1 MIKKYFKKN
10 YFIIILLFLLIVFFS
25 FNVFS
30 VLPDFC
36 SVITGPSS
44 SSCSVNED
52 TNCIYI
58 TSAITFDPLLSEE
71 TSVRKQTFSTVSN
84 GNIPSLDYNDFE
96 YNIEKLYKYIECKI
110 TSSQDLVKLEDSLN
124 SGEFVIEWDDYNKKY
139 CTHRGTWYAKVNFLR
154 KYVDENGDEK
164 EDEKDYSETAY
175 NCYDDIPPR
184 VKIKETIPKLNG
196 EEYYIEVNI
205 TDDETALLYDID
217 NGNEV
222 NQNDKTYL
230 YYYDF
235 SVLNSNDEKLFEKN
249 EKFGEV
255 KILIFPYIQFYKKTR
270 SDDFSFNIKPE
281 DCNGECKIVFT
292 GEDSAL
298 RDNINESYEYF
309 LTPRYLSIGKIGYCT
324 KENLCYYG
332 GNNLY
337 EYSFENTDNPECVLP
352 GTKINNDICDK
363 DLGWVDIN
371 SVNLEAVLKGLE
383 NYDNVAVYC
392 NNYEQILDYEST
404 KESNTCDSDNVFC
417 DQSCIGLGF
426 DSVGEYYVF
435 YSQMYKDDI
444 QEGDSIKLNEK
455 LSNNLRFDI
464 ISEDAEDCVL
474 EENNIYCD
482 SGRLIFNYDDK
493 ILFYTNKNN
502 YYDTFKNYNYEVFVE
517 EKNVYFKDDF
527 DYFKEKLKDYYNTA
541 YKDYIKSIQGSSL
554 IKLDENA
561 PLFFTKTFAYRK
573 SNDKE
578 IVGSV
583 AKLKRVRLSEDE
595 EDKDLYTE
603 PIIVLYYK
611 GFSSEDKNLI
621 YKALTENLNKNY
633 LLKNIKSYEDDNNLL
648 IIGLSSEDSF
658 SEQLERFVV
667 RLR

>member
-1 MIKKYFKKN
+1 MRKKYFKKN
-10 YFIIILLFLLIVFFS
+10 YFIIILLFLLVVFFS

-36 SVITGPSS
+36 HVITSPSS
-44 SSCSVNED
+44 ESCSVNED
-52 TNCIYI
+52 TNCVYI

-71 TSVRKQTFSTVSN
+71 TSVRKQTFSSVSN

-96 YNIEKLYKYIECKI
+96 YNSEKLYKYIECKI
-110 TSSQDLVKLEDSLN
+110 NSSQNLAELEDSLN
-124 SGEFVIEWDDYNKKY
+124 SGEFVIEWNGYNKKY
-139 CTHRGTWYAKVNFLR
+139 CTHRGKWYAKLNFIR
-154 KYVDENGDEK
+154 TYIN
-164 EDEKDYSETAY
+164 EDGKPKNDTGTYSETAFY
-175 NCYDDIPPR
+175 CKDFIPPR

-196 EEYYIEVNI
+196 EEYTIEVNI

-235 SVLNSNDEKLFEKN
+235 SVLSNNEKLFEKTKEDN
-249 EKFGEV
+249 LKEQS
-255 KILIFPYIQFYKKTR
+255 YN
-270 SDDFSFNIKPE
+270 FSFNIKPE

-292 GEDSAL
+292 GEDSSS
-298 RDNINESYEYF
+298 NTNESYTYT

-352 GTKINNDICDK
+352 GTKINNEICDK
-363 DLGWVDIN
+363 DYGWVDIS
-371 SVNLEAVLKGLE
+371 SVNLGAVLKGLE

-392 NNYEQILDYEST
+392 NNYEQILDYESK
-404 KESNTCDSDNVFC
+404 KEDNTCDSENNFC

-444 QEGDSIKLNEK
+444 QKGDSIKLNKK
-455 LSNNLRFDI
+455 LSNNIRFDI

-474 EENNIYCD
+474 EENNLYCD
-482 SGRLIFNYDDK
+482 NGRLMFNYDDK
-493 ILFYTNKNN
+493 ILFYTNKND
-502 YYDTFKNYNYEVFVE
+502 YYDTFKNYNSTLFVE

-578 IVGSV
+578 IIGSV
-583 AKLKRVRLSEDE
+583 VKLKRVRLSEDE